1 MQLEVPLSFVLG
13 SSHCQSWGDIFQ
25 IGFLQLVPFLL
36 DKFFLPGHSFFHSFL
51 LRNTLLSC
59 IHLGLDH
66 CSIQIVHNVF
76 FLKLVQGLK
85 AILNFHCISLSY
97 GMAGV
102 SYDNLM
108 VWIYCTE
115 GVICLTVFDTVPL
128 FPVYQYII
136 KFGFA
141 TIWVH
146 ERPQLTFIALLEA
159 CVTNYKLTCSS
170 HIRHKRLFF
179 QS

>member
-1 MQLEVPLSFVLG
+1 MFFLPDAALQRFQSQRISGPDIPLVRCHMQLEVPLSFVLG

-66 CSIQIVHNVF
+66 RSIQIVHSVF

-85 AILNFHCISLSY
+85 AILNFHSIRLSY
-97 GMAGV
+97 GMTGAKTMPVETGTFG
-102 SYDNLM
+102 S
-108 VWIYCTE
+108 C
-115 GVICLTVFDTVPL
+115 C
-128 FPVYQYII
+128 FPI
-136 KFGFA
+136 G
-141 TIWVH
+141 
-146 ERPQLTFIALLEA
+146 
-159 CVTNYKLTCSS
+159 
-170 HIRHKRLFF
+170 
-179 QS
+179 